1 MNNSGENYQ
10 WSNLMIYKVDIL
22 FKKTL
27 SDGGVKVVTYHS
39 LLKNP
44 KAFGENEN
52 LAGAIGELSLV
63 REGTEKGFSLNS
75 LLRKYNSLLIGRHL
89 AEIFR
94 KDFPL
99 QFTFADVNDVT
110 SVQAQITD
118 VEGNNYSSIVEL
130 TKIEGEK
137 FLNLKAVDS
146 CAMVIP
152 VEGTLELND
161 EIGTNLKISTGEVAF
176 VMASTNQV
184 VIKSGKAATL
194 YLRSDS

>member
-1 MNNSGENYQ
+1 
-10 WSNLMIYKVDIL
+10 MIYKFDIL

-27 SDGGVKVVTYHS
+27 SDGGVKVVTYRS
-39 LLKNP
+39 LLENP

-99 QFTFADVNDVT
+99 QFTFADADDVT
-110 SVQAQITD
+110 SVQTQVTD
-118 VEGNNYSSIVEL
+118 EEGNNYSSKLEAREIESE
-130 TKIEGEK
+130 KI
-137 FLNLKAVDS
+137 LNLKKVDS
-146 CAMVIP
+146 PVMIIP
-152 VEGTLELND
+152 ENGEIELSD
-161 EIGTNLKISTGEVAF
+161 EIGTNITLKRGEVAF
-176 VMASTNQV
+176 VMASTSQV
-184 VIKSGKAATL
+184 VMKAGMVKTL
-194 YLRSDS
+194 RLTLDK

>member
-1 MNNSGENYQ
+1 
-10 WSNLMIYKVDIL
+10 MIYKFDIL

-27 SDGGVKVVTYHS
+27 SDGGVKVVTYRS
-39 LLKNP
+39 LLGDP

-52 LAGAIGELSLV
+52 LAGTIGELSLV

-99 QFTFADVNDVT
+99 QFTFADADDVT
-110 SVQAQITD
+110 SVHAQITD
-118 VEGNNYSSIVEL
+118 EEGSIYSFKVEEREI
-130 TKIEGEK
+130 KGEEVV
-137 FLNLKAVDS
+137 NLRNVDS
-146 CAMVIP
+146 LVMIIP
-152 VEGTLELND
+152 ENGDVKLSD
-161 EIGTNLKISTGEVAF
+161 EIGTSVTLKQGEVGF

-184 VIKSGKAATL
+184 VVKAEKTKTL
-194 YLRSDS
+194 RLTLDEQQNKAS

>member
-1 MNNSGENYQ
+1 
-10 WSNLMIYKVDIL
+10 MIYKFDIL

-27 SDGGVKVVTYHS
+27 SDGGVKVVTYRS
-39 LLKNP
+39 LLENP

-99 QFTFADVNDVT
+99 RFTFADADDVT
-110 SVQAQITD
+110 SVLSLITD
-118 VEGNNYSSIVEL
+118 EEGNNYSSKVE
-130 TKIEGEK
+130 TREIEGEEV
-137 FLNLKAVDS
+137 LNLKDVDS
-146 CAMVIP
+146 LVMIIP
-152 VEGTLELND
+152 ENVDVELSD
-161 EIGTNLKISTGEVAF
+161 EIGTNIKLKQGEVGF

-184 VIKSGKAATL
+184 VVKAEKVNSLRLTL
-194 YLRSDS
+194 DE